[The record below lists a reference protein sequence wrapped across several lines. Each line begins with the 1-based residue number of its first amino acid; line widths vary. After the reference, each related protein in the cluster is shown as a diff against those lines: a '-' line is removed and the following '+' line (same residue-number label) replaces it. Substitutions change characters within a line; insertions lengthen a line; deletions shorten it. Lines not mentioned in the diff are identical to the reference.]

1 MLLVVDA
8 ALDDQDPV
16 GHAELARGLVG
27 GVEDDDL
34 GGAGRVV
41 EREED
46 HRVAALRRQVL
57 DVGDDAADGDDLAV
71 AAALELGERRV
82 GLAAELLA
90 DGRERVLGDVEA
102 ERLLLEP
109 QQLLLLE
116 LAGRDRRMVA
126 GGDIVGGVEQAVEER
141 GLAHQPV
148 LRELLPVAER
158 LLEDGEHPHPRL
170 AGRVERAALDERLE
184 RALVDDL
191 RVDALRE
198 VPDRVERPV
207 LARRDDPLRGGLPHV
222 LHRVQ
227 AEADLALDD
236 GEVDGGRV
244 DVGRQHLDPH
254 LVAGVDVERDAVLRV
269 HDARDERGHVL
280 VGMVRLE
287 PRGAVGDQRVAR
299 RVGLVEGVV
308 LRGLHV
314 LPELLG
320 DRRA

>member
-8 ALDDQDPV
+8 ALHDQDPV

-82 GLAAELLA
+82 GLAAQLVA
-90 DGRERVLGDVEA
+90 DGREGVLGDVEA

-109 QQLLLLE
+109 QELLLLE

-126 GGDIVGGVEQAVEER
+126 GGDIVGGARSRPSKSEAWPISR
-141 GLAHQPV
+141 S

-207 LARRDDPLRGGLPHV
+207 LAR
-222 LHRVQ
+222 
-227 AEADLALDD
+227 
-236 GEVDGGRV
+236 
-244 DVGRQHLDPH
+244 
-254 LVAGVDVERDAVLRV
+254 
-269 HDARDERGHVL
+269 
-280 VGMVRLE
+280 
-287 PRGAVGDQRVAR
+287 AR
-299 RVGLVEGVV
+299 RS
-308 LRGLHV
+308 
-314 LPELLG
+314 PA
-320 DRRA
+320 RRSPPRSSPRSGRSGSCPRRRRSRRRTS